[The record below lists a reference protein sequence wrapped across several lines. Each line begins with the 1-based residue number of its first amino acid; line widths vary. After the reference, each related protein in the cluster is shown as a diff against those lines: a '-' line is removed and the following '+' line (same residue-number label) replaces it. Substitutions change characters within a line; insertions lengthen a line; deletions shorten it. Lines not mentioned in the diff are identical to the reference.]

1 MNIDR
6 SERRAQTYTQAR
18 TEAGYG
24 AAETAAVDA
33 SHLAIVETCVALIA
47 GPFMVCQVQGYPISL
62 ITLHAMARDA
72 LLCGN
77 SVWAINTSSG
87 VLRLQRAAKF
97 SVVGNSPDP
106 EDWEYDLV
114 LPAPKATIKRRLPA
128 ASVVHIRLN
137 PTASAPWVGRA
148 PWESASLTAGAM
160 AGLERATK
168 EETNIS
174 AGRIW
179 TSPDGTTNEQAQA
192 MGRTVNSLVG
202 GKQVIAETTASNFGQ
217 GGGRSNPAPAADW
230 KPTATGPN
238 FPQSN
243 VLMRPQIEASIA
255 GAYGVG
261 GV

>member
-1 MNIDR
+1 
-6 SERRAQTYTQAR
+6 
-18 TEAGYG
+18 
-24 AAETAAVDA
+24 
-33 SHLAIVETCVALIA
+33 
-47 GPFMVCQVQGYPISL
+47 
-62 ITLHAMARDA
+62 
-72 LLCGN
+72 
-77 SVWAINTSSG
+77 
-87 VLRLQRAAKF
+87 
-97 SVVGNSPDP
+97 
-106 EDWEYDLV
+106 
-114 LPAPKATIKRRLPA
+114 
-128 ASVVHIRLN
+128 
-137 PTASAPWVGRA
+137 
-148 PWESASLTAGAM
+148 M

-202 GKQVIAETTASNFGQ
+202 GKQVMLRQLPLTS
-217 GGGRSNPAPAADW
+217 GRAADAV
-230 KPTATGPN
+230 TQLRRLTGSLLLQVPN